1 MPRKKQT
8 QQLPSQAD
16 VDQFEMLRPML
27 DKLLNEMREL
37 SKKKQDGFLNQLKVE
52 MINRVLEQVK
62 ELLSKEAS
70 VQFLDLLD
78 TDKLP
83 TNSDAVLIL
92 SQYDAALSAFH
103 AKYYGED
110 WFAYRWFTQENPKVI
125 EED

>member
-1 MPRKKQT
+1 MPKNKQN

-27 DKLLNEMREL
+27 DKLRNEMREL
-37 SKKKQDGFLNQLKVE
+37 SKKKQDGVLNQLKVE

-78 TDKLP
+78 TDNLP
-83 TNSDAVLIL
+83 TNSDVVLIL

-103 AKYYGED
+103 AKYHGMD
-110 WFAYRWFTQENPKVI
+110 GFISRWFTQENPQSNR
-125 EED
+125 